1 MVVKI
6 PETRNSGL
14 TDLDFI
20 QQSKG
25 VFVAL
30 CFCFA
35 QNSSALPFLRRD
47 RSSPWASS
55 K

>member
-35 QNSSALPFLRRD
+35 QKRFNFGVS
-47 RSSPWASS
+47 
-55 K
+55 